1 VPVNLSRYL
10 EVLRAPG
17 VARVAVFALLGRLPF
32 GTLPLSMVLLMRHE
46 HYAYGQIGAV
56 VATEALAVGATAVF
70 MGRLVDRVG
79 HARVLITTGTITAT
93 AICFEG
99 AAMASG
105 ASVALLVAL
114 AAVQG
119 ATVPPISPSMRALW
133 KELIPDERLDT
144 AYAFD
149 SIALELAFI
158 VGPLLAAGL
167 ATAWTPLAGMLLA
180 AAFYAVAAI
189 GFATAPASRAWRPA
203 ESVERT
209 RAGALRSS
217 GIRTLALAAA
227 CAAVA
232 FGALEV
238 ALTAFAEDQGSRG
251 SVGPLITVWSIG
263 SLVGGLVYG
272 GRTWA
277 SPVSGRFLTL
287 SGLLGLGALPLPFAG
302 SLVAMGAFLFGT
314 GLALAPLGATAYA
327 LLGSLAPPGTAT
339 EAYSWHI
346 VANVVGSSIGA
357 FVAGLLID
365 HAGVDWALAT
375 APISCGLGL
384 LVGLAGRRT
393 LAPERAVTS

>member
-1 VPVNLSRYL
+1 VNLSRYL

-17 VARVAVFALLGRLPF
+17 VARVVVFALIGRLPF
-32 GTLPLSMVLLMRHE
+32 GTLPLSIVLLMRHE

-56 VATEALAVGATAVF
+56 VATEALAVGVTAVF
-70 MGRLVDRVG
+70 TGRLVDRIG

-93 AICFEG
+93 AICIQG

-105 ASVALLVAL
+105 ASLALLVAVG
-114 AAVQG
+114 AVQG

-133 KELIPDERLDT
+133 KELIPGERLDT

-149 SIALELAFI
+149 SVALELAFI

-167 ATAWTPLAGMLLA
+167 ATAWTPLAGMVLS
-180 AAFYAVAAI
+180 AAFYGAAAI

-209 RAGALRSS
+209 RAGALRSP

-227 CAAVA
+227 CAAIA

-238 ALTAFAEDQGSRG
+238 ALTAFAEEQGSRG

-272 GRTWA
+272 ARTWSSPA
-277 SPVSGRFLTL
+277 SRRFLIL
-287 SGLLGLGALPLPFAG
+287 SGLLGLGAVPLPFAG

-314 GLALAPLGATAYA
+314 GLALAPLGATAYS
-327 LLGSLAPPGTAT
+327 LLGSLAPAGTTT

-357 FVAGLLID
+357 AAAGLLID
-365 HAGVDWALAT
+365 HAGVEWALGSAS
-375 APISCGLGL
+375 ISCGLAL

-393 LAPERAVTS
+393 LNPERVGLR